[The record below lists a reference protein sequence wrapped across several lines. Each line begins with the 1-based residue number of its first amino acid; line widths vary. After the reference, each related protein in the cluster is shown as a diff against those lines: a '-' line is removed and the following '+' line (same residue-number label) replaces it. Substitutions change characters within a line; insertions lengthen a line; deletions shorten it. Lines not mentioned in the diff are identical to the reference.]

1 MQPRGHRVKN
11 EVKKFEDLLSRS
23 AHLVSG
29 WPGNLPS
36 HLSAAPTSF
45 IAQVLGLW
53 VDRELRVGSSL
64 GEGPAPPRHNREGI
78 SQHPPPPPDTEQGR
92 RASILHPCAG
102 RRSASRARRLLHRSI
117 SGAVHENAGPQGRT
131 RGAPAAVG
139 LDDYLPD
146 ESAA

>member
-11 EVKKFEDLLSRS
+11 EEVRRPTIPICPLSQRLAWQPS
-23 AHLVSG
+23 KSSVCS
-29 WPGNLPS
+29 PNL
-36 HLSAAPTSF
+36 

-53 VDRELRVGSSL
+53 VDRELRVGSSQ

-92 RASILHPCAG
+92 RASIPHPCAG
-102 RRSASRARRLLHRSI
+102 RRSASRARRLLHRRI

-139 LDDYLPD
+139 LGDYLPD